1 MPTIKEMETIHHHTH
16 HSYENVV
23 LNGGGTRGYAFVG
36 AIRKLQELDILRG
49 LRRFAGTSVGAI
61 FATALSIG
69 LSASEI
75 ENIRTIL
82 DFSHVTSSCFYL
94 ADVYRVCN
102 RFGINSLDT
111 LEAQIRKILQTKV
124 NPEITLK
131 ELFDKTG
138 KELVIVTCCPNRET
152 PVYLHHAQF
161 PEVHL
166 VDALIS
172 SISVPIIFQPR
183 QQNFMGE
190 MDYYVDGGVVDN
202 YPLWIF
208 NDLEKLYSGRLNEV
222 LRDDISDNTL
232 GLKLLS
238 AGETNSEQVYSGRK
252 DLPNIFTFAS
262 EIINTM
268 MRQIER
274 TDISDSWI
282 RHTVAIYTGNVYFLN
297 FNLTSEIIDKLI
309 ESGKLGVTHFF
320 DEHHLLQIL

>member
-1 MPTIKEMETIHHHTH
+1 METIFRDTH
-16 HSYENVV
+16 HPYENVV
-23 LNGGGTRGYAFVG
+23 LNGGGTRGYAFIG
-36 AIRKLQELDILRG
+36 AIHKLQELNILKG

-69 LSASEI
+69 FSDAEI

-102 RFGINSLDT
+102 RFGINSLDP
-111 LEAQIRKILQTKV
+111 LDAQLRKIFQTKV
-124 NPEITLK
+124 DPEITLE
-131 ELFDKTG
+131 ELFDMTG
-138 KELVIVTCCPNRET
+138 KELVIVTCCPNREN

-183 QQNFMGE
+183 HQNFMGD
-190 MDYYVDGGVVDN
+190 MDYYVDGGIVDN

-208 NDLEKLYSGRLNEV
+208 NDLDKLYTGRLNEV
-222 LRDDISDNTL
+222 LRDDISENTL
-232 GLKLLS
+232 GVKLLS
-238 AGETNSEQVYSGRK
+238 TGKTNSEEVYSDRK
-252 DLPNIFTFAS
+252 NLPNIFTFAS

-268 MRQIER
+268 MYQIER
-274 TDISDSWI
+274 IDMADSWI
-282 RHTVAIYTGNVYFLN
+282 RHTIAIQTGNVYFLN
-297 FNLTSEIIDKLI
+297 FNLTSKTIDELI
-309 ESGKLGVTHFF
+309 ENGELGVTHFF
-320 DEHHLLQIL
+320 DEHDPLQIL